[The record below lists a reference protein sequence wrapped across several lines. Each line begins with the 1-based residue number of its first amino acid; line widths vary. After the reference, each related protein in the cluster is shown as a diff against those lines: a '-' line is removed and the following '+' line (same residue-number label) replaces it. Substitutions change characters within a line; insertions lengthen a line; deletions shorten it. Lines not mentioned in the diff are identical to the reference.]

1 MVIDLAVRAGPALP
15 PPTPIPNLRLAMMK
29 SSPLLQSQVGSM
41 GLGLHRLAWLVVGAS
56 RAGCWVALVMMMHGP
71 STLMG
76 MCPESL
82 PPCPRHAGHS
92 GSFNPGGGQ
101 CGGRPAGHRAHTGCA
116 GHDRAAVR
124 PAPVLCIVQAGISPG
139 RCLSPSLFPLLH
151 DPAVAPFSAPA
162 APQASPARA
171 ATASACPTAL

>member
-1 MVIDLAVRAGPALP
+1 MVIDLAVRAGPAPP

-29 SSPLLQSQVGSM
+29 SSPLLQSQVGSV

-56 RAGCWVALVMMMHGP
+56 RSGCWVALVMMMHGP

-124 PAPVLCIVQAGISPG
+124 PAPVQAGISPG

-162 APQASPARA
+162 APQASSARA